1 MEDLA
6 GSARSNSRFVGGRW
20 KEHGREALERGAD
33 GAVSYV
39 LVAGEALID
48 MVAQQPG
55 VPLEQVT
62 SFERCPG
69 GAPANVAVGLARL
82 GVPVRFVGVV
92 GDDPFGRFLRSF
104 LERNGVDVSG
114 MRVTGEALTT
124 LAFVA
129 NREGGEREF
138 AFYRKPGADTL
149 LRPEDLD
156 AGTVRRAAVLHH
168 GTVTLA
174 DEPGRSALL
183 AALEEARA
191 AGVTVSLDVN
201 YRPALWRDPARG
213 LAEVR
218 AAIDRADLVKVSRE
232 ELALVAGRD
241 DREAAMRLLEAHPR
255 IALLVVTEGSGG
267 SWAVGRDGQFARA
280 PAFRVEAVDT
290 TGAGDA
296 FWAAL
301 LWRLWE
307 AAARQGVPVV
317 EAARRMS
324 LDEMERALRYANAAG
339 ALTVRVRGAMTALP
353 TRSEVEAMVEAGSR

>member
-1 MEDLA
+1 M
-6 GSARSNSRFVGGRW
+6 
-20 KEHGREALERGAD
+20 
-33 GAVSYV
+33 SYV
-39 LVAGEALID
+39 LVAGEALVD
-48 MVAQQPG
+48 MVSQQPG
-55 VPLEQVT
+55 VPLEQVV

-92 GDDPFGRFLRSF
+92 GDDPFGRFLRGF
-104 LERNGVDVSG
+104 LADNGVDVSG
-114 MRVTGEALTT
+114 MRLTAEALTT

-129 NREGGEREF
+129 NREGGERQF

-149 LRPEDLD
+149 LRSEDLD

-201 YRPALWRDPARG
+201 YRAALWGDPARA
-213 LAEVR
+213 LDEMR

-232 ELALVAGRD
+232 ELALLAGRTG
-241 DREAAMRLLEAHPR
+241 REGALRLLAAHR
-255 IALLVVTEGSGG
+255 RVALLVVTEGADG
-267 SWAVGRDGQFARA
+267 SWAVGRDGQSAAAPTFA
-280 PAFRVEAVDT
+280 VEAVDT

-307 AAARQGVPVV
+307 AATRQGVPVV

-324 LDEMERALRYANAAG
+324 PAELARALRFANAAG
-339 ALTVRVRGAMTALP
+339 ALAVRVRGAMTALP
-353 TRSEVEAMVEAGSR
+353 TRSEVETLVEAGSR